1 MTSQNETIACFLRR
15 EAAARAALGLKVH
28 TGVRAGAGGTRD
40 PPAGMNHALKVR
52 AYKGARV
59 G

>member
-1 MTSQNETIACFLRR
+1 MTNQNEAIACLLCRD
-15 EAAARAALGLKVH
+15 AAARATLGLKVH